1 MTDRC
6 ACCDRPL
13 SPVARVG
20 AWCLGCTQGLQTDAR
35 LLRSGDRDEIAA
47 NVAWLLDR
55 GCLTWSRYITKVP
68 FDDA

>member
-13 SPVARVG
+13 SPVARFDDK
-20 AWCLGCTQGLQTDAR
+20 CENCTRGLWKDAA

-68 FDDA
+68 FDD

>member
-1 MTDRC
+1 MTERC

-13 SPVARVG
+13 ALVAQHG
-20 AWCLGCTQGLQTDAR
+20 DWCDNCLNGLKADAR

-55 GCLTWSRYITKVP
+55 GCLTWSRYITRVP
-68 FDDA
+68 FDE